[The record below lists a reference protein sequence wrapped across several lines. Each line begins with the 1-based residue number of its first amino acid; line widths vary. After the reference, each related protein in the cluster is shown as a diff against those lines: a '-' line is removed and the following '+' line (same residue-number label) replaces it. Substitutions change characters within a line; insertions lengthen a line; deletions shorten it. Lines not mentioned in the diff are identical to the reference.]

1 MSNNNDFRFF
11 TNTKNNSLLDRF
23 KKTLK
28 HVNKFDILVG
38 YFRSSGFFSL
48 YKELE
53 NINEIRILNGLD
65 IDEKT
70 FDVLEESKNE
80 SNFISGQKAKEK
92 FAEDLQSEVAG
103 SKDNEEVFEGLKKFK
118 EFIKSGKIKF
128 KQHPSHNI
136 HAKVYI
142 SRFKEDEIDYG
153 RVITGSSNFSRS
165 GFLDNYEFNV
175 ELKDKP
181 DVDFALEQFEKL
193 WAEGED
199 VSQVFL
205 DTLENKTWMNDKIT
219 PYELFLKTLYEY
231 FYEDINI
238 DLETDFQ
245 TPEGFI
251 DLEYQKQAV
260 ISAGKILDAYNGV
273 FLSDVV
279 GVGKTYIA
287 SLLAQQPKLKSEW
300 KLIICPPV
308 LKEYW
313 EETLKAF
320 LITKYEVMSAGNL
333 KDIKK
338 SKFFDDYRYV
348 FIDEAHRFR
357 NEETETYEEL
367 YNICWGEKNNIV
379 IRNTFK

>member
-1 MSNNNDFRFF
+1 M
-11 TNTKNNSLLDRF
+11 
-23 KKTLK
+23 
-28 HVNKFDILVG
+28 
-38 YFRSSGFFSL
+38 

-92 FAEDLQSEVAG
+92 FAEDLQSEVLG

-251 DLEYQKQAV
+251 DLEYQKQFV

-308 LKEYW
+308 LKGIGKKH
-313 EETLKAF
+313 LKLF
-320 LITKYEVMSAGNL
+320 
-333 KDIKK
+333 
-338 SKFFDDYRYV
+338 
-348 FIDEAHRFR
+348 
-357 NEETETYEEL
+357 
-367 YNICWGEKNNIV
+367 
-379 IRNTFK
+379 